1 MSGTIA
7 PIREI
12 TALAKKYNALTY
24 IDEVHGV
31 GLYGDTGAGVVEREN
46 LESEIDII
54 NGTLSKAIGFKG
66 RGIVSLF
73 PGGK

>member
-12 TALAKKYNALTY
+12 ISLAKKYNALTY

-31 GLYGDTGAGVVEREN
+31 GLYGETGAGV
-46 LESEIDII
+46 LEQK
-54 NGTLSKAIGFKG
+54 NCNRK
-66 RGIVSLF
+66 
-73 PGGK
+73 